1 MAHNIIDQ
9 SKEDSLSGLMSAID
23 LLSEENFEA
32 RVKKIESLHDIYGLD
47 SEHVLEDW
55 NDLSVKVAYKK
66 RLTCS
71 KESLINQ
78 YKVTYEQMNMMAQ
91 QLKVAGRNEKSQKVM
106 WQNFLKTN
114 EMSCVMKC
122 HVQHSYKH
130 RIDQTY

>member
-1 MAHNIIDQ
+1 MADNIIDQ

-91 QLKVAGRNEKSQKVM
+91 QLKVAARNEKSQKVM

-114 EMSCVMKC
+114 EMSCV
-122 HVQHSYKH
+122 S
-130 RIDQTY
+130 